1 MNPSGVPA
9 KTAQVTGALE
19 AAAVWFALSM
29 LSALVA
35 SLSSGR
41 TEIMAAVGVVG
52 LVAVCATIARLDRPR
67 SWIPTVITGVRLS
80 ITGFLCAL
88 GRPLAGS
95 AIVAVVLLVF
105 TLDWVDGQVAR
116 RTDSVSR
123 LGAHLDN
130 ETDAFLTLTVCLMLF
145 LRGPSEAW
153 VLTAG
158 LLRYLYVLVIRVF
171 PSRGHVPP
179 SALASRAFG
188 LALIGLLLGFLD
200 VPYVSRLGPMA
211 ANLLLLWSFS
221 RSFYWSLR
229 GP

>member
-1 MNPSGVPA
+1 MSPSGAPGESAHVA
-9 KTAQVTGALE
+9 GALE
-19 AAAVWFALSM
+19 AAAVWFALSI

-35 SLSSGR
+35 TLTSGR

-52 LVAVCATIARLDRPR
+52 LVAVCVGIARLDPPR
-67 SWIPTVITGVRLS
+67 SWVPTAITGARLF
-80 ITGFLCAL
+80 ITGALCAL
-88 GRPLAGS
+88 GRPLPGYT
-95 AIVAVVLLVF
+95 IVAVVLLVF

-188 LALIGLLLGFLD
+188 IALIGLLLGFLD
-200 VPYVSRLGPMA
+200 IPYVSRLGPMA

-229 GP
+229 AP